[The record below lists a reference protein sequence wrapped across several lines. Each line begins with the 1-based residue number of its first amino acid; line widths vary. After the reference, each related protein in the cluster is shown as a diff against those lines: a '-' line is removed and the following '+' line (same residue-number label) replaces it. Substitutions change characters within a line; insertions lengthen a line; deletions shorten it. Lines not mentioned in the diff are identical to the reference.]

1 MVYAH
6 SSNHEGHPHDLVE
19 HLTRIAEM
27 AAEFAGKFGAAD
39 FGYWAGL
46 WHDLGKF
53 NPTFQDYLK
62 AQTEGSLASESSSH
76 YSVTAF

>member
-1 MVYAH
+1 
-6 SSNHEGHPHDLVE
+6 
-19 HLTRIAEM
+19 M

>member
-6 SSNHEGHPHDLVE
+6 SPNNEGRPHDLVE
-19 HLTRIAEM
+19 HLTCVAKM
-27 AAEFAGKFGAAD
+27 AAEFAGKFDAAD

-46 WHDLGKF
+46 WHDLGKS
-53 NPTFQDYLK
+53 NLTFQDYLT
-62 AQTEGSLASESSSH
+62 AQTKGSLASGNPSH